1 MRLIDADALI
11 NDIMMEHGVDPYYL
25 TGTDID
31 GIRAFADSLIIE
43 RIASQP
49 TVDAEP
55 VRHGKWTRKESKRCY
70 WYECSE
76 CGYPPPL
83 DRYKHEWFSDY
94 CPHCGARIDEVE
106 E

>member
-1 MRLIDADALI
+1 MSRLIDADALKK
-11 NDIMMEHGVDPYYL
+11 IMCEDCDNIHL
-25 TGTDID
+25 CTDSP
-31 GIRAFADSLIIE
+31 ACETVNQIE
-43 RIASQP
+43 NAP

-55 VRHGKWTRKESKRCY
+55 VRQGRWIRKESKRCY

-94 CPHCGARIDEVE
+94 CPHCGARTDEVE